1 MFYAVDIQMT
11 DYTALPVSGATPM
24 PPSLALLSGRN
35 DKRERKQTAQSLPP
49 GITHNMM
56 KKFVVYYR
64 EIMYLKNGKQQIREY
79 FKVESHPSLNKP
91 WVSSKS
97 MKIPLLEKLND
108 ANQYVATLDTSVDAH
123 APVPEYGGDG
133 AGSGGGGGGGSV
145 TERWSKNLPKYTMLR
160 MNRSS
165 PSATTHTYTFIY
177 DRKDNVNGFRWTC
190 SHTFLC
196 PTNSAAADARLSL
209 GLQCLRDKLREKYGA
224 DLLTMTATPQL

>member
-1 MFYAVDIQMT
+1 MT
-11 DYTALPVSGATPM
+11 EFIPPDSGVA
-24 PPSLALLSGRN
+24 PSLALFSGRN

-79 FKVESHPSLNKP
+79 FKVESHPRLNKP

-108 ANQYVATLDTSVDAH
+108 ANQYVATLDTSVDAP
-123 APVPEYGGDG
+123 PVPEYGGDG

-165 PSATTHTYTFIY
+165 SPSATTYTVIY

-196 PTNSAAADARLSL
+196 PTNSAAAADARLSL
-209 GLQCLRDKLREKYGA
+209 GLQCLRDKLREKYGN
-224 DLLTMTATPQL
+224 DLLTMTAAPQL

>member
-11 DYTALPVSGATPM
+11 EFIPPDSGVA
-24 PPSLALLSGRN
+24 PSLALFSGRN

-108 ANQYVATLDTSVDAH
+108 ANQYVATLDTSVEA
-123 APVPEYGGDG
+123 EYGGGGDG
-133 AGSGGGGGGGSV
+133 VGSGGDGGGGSV
-145 TERWSKNLPKYTMLR
+145 AERWSKNLPKYTMLR

-165 PSATTHTYTFIY
+165 SPSATTYTVIY

-196 PTNSAAADARLSL
+196 PTNSAADADADADARLSL
-209 GLQCLRDKLREKYGA
+209 GLQCLRDKLRKKYGN
-224 DLLTMTATPQL
+224 DLLTMTAAPQL

>member
-1 MFYAVDIQMT
+1 MT

-24 PPSLALLSGRN
+24 PPSLALLSSRN

-97 MKIPLLEKLND
+97 MKIPLIEKLND
-108 ANQYVATLDTSVDAH
+108 ANQYVATLDTSADAP
-123 APVPEYGGDG
+123 PVPEYGGDG
-133 AGSGGGGGGGSV
+133 AGSGGGGGGSV
-145 TERWSKNLPKYTMLR
+145 AERWSKNLPKYTMLR

-196 PTNSAAADARLSL
+196 PTNSAADAGADADARISL
-209 GLQCLRDKLREKYGA
+209 GLQCLREKLREKYGA